1 MRINKKILIVDDSE
15 EYLFLLQDLI
25 KTLEHDI
32 DTIMANNGAEA
43 LRKVETE
50 LPDAIILDIQIPII
64 DGYEVCRRIRNNP
77 DIPFIPIILVTGQ
90 YLSTENRI
98 DGYKAGCDDY
108 LSKPFNKSELF
119 ARLSSVLRIKELHE
133 QLKNE
138 RDNLEI
144 TVKKRTRELEESQN
158 ILMEYKNVVEGSKD
172 MIIALDTEYKFV
184 LINDSFLNYTSR
196 LRENILGYTVS
207 HVLGKEAFN
216 KLKPHIDKCFQ
227 GNVVEFEFQYT
238 FQGKGKK
245 DLNIVYYPLKN
256 KKGDISEITSILKDI
271 TERKEVE
278 KGLKEAYRI
287 INMSPAV
294 AFLWKNEESLPVT
307 FVSDNVKSLFG
318 YTAKEFI
325 SGKVSYGSIIHPD
338 DFERVIQKK
347 QKISTVSGRRKFF
360 NEPYRIITKEGK
372 IKWIDAR
379 TFIRMDSNYNITH
392 YQGVVFDVTELKE
405 LEDQKQIHQQQ
416 LIQADK
422 MASLGI
428 LVSGVAHEINNP
440 TNFIKLNIDVISDI
454 INEILPI
461 LDEYNGVHE
470 DFILTG
476 LPYSEMRKK
485 LIGVPKSVTLGVDRI
500 IKIIQDLKGFARM
513 DSGQMVEGINI
524 NSVLESSIEMMRH
537 LIKKSTRNFSVEYC
551 NDIPKIRGNFNK
563 LEQVFMNLL
572 INSCQSLKDM
582 TKGIKVKV
590 QYLQHSNIINIILI
604 DEGIGISKKDINH
617 ILDPFFTTKR
627 DSGGTGLGLS
637 VSYSI
642 LQEHNATIEFKSKKD
657 HGTVASISIPVK

>member
-1 MRINKKILIVDDSE
+1 MNKKILIVDDND
-15 EYLFLLQDLI
+15 EYLFLLKNLI
-25 KTLEHDI
+25 ETFENDI
-32 DTIMANNGAEA
+32 DTIMAGNGADA
-43 LRKVETE
+43 LRKIETE
-50 LPDAIILDIQIPII
+50 LPDAVILDIQIPII
-64 DGYEVCRRIRNNP
+64 DGYEVCRRVRKNP

-98 DGYKAGCDDY
+98 DGYNAGCDDY

-144 TVKKRTRELEESQN
+144 TVKKRTRELEESQK
-158 ILMEYKNVVEGSKD
+158 ILMEYKNVVEGSED
-172 MIIALDTEYKFV
+172 MIMALDKEYKFV
-184 LINDSFLNYTSR
+184 LINDSFLKCASR
-196 LRENILGYTVS
+196 LRENTIGYSVS
-207 HVLGKEAFN
+207 HVLGEEAFWI
-216 KLKPHIDKCFQ
+216 LKPQIDKCFQ
-227 GNVVEFEFQYT
+227 DNIVEFEFQYS
-238 FQGKGKK
+238 FPEKGRK
-245 DLNIVYYPLKN
+245 DLNVIYYPLKN
-256 KKGDISEITSILKDI
+256 KNGKITEITSILRDI
-271 TERKEVE
+271 TERKKVE
-278 KGLKEAYRI
+278 EGLREAYKI
-287 INMSPAV
+287 INMGPAV
-294 AFLWKNEESLPVT
+294 AFLWRNRDNLPVS

-338 DFERVIQKK
+338 DFERVFQKMK
-347 QKISTVSGRRKFF
+347 KISSLSGRKKIT

-372 IKWIDAR
+372 TRWIDAR
-379 TFIRMDSNYNITH
+379 IFIRKDSNDNITH
-392 YQGVVFDVTELKE
+392 YQGVVIDLTELKE
-405 LEDQKQIHQQQ
+405 LEAQKQIHQQQ

-440 TNFIKLNIDVISDI
+440 TNFIRLNVDVLSDI

-461 LDEYNGVHE
+461 LDEYSRIHG

-485 LIGVPKSVTLGVDRI
+485 LVEVPKSITLGVDRI

-513 DSGQMVEGINI
+513 DSGEMVEGINI
-524 NSVLESSIEMMRH
+524 NSVLESSIEMMSH
-537 LIKKSTRNFSVEYC
+537 LIKKSTRHFSVEYC
-551 NDIPKIRGNFNK
+551 NDIPEIRGNFYK

-572 INSCQSLKDM
+572 INSCQSLKNNAE
-582 TKGIKVKV
+582 GINVKV
-590 QYLQHSNIINIILI
+590 QYLKDSNSINVILT
-604 DEGIGISKKDINH
+604 DDGIGISKKDINH

-642 LQEHNATIEFKSKKD
+642 LQEHNATIEFKSKKNY
-657 HGTVASISIPVK
+657 GTEVSINIPVT